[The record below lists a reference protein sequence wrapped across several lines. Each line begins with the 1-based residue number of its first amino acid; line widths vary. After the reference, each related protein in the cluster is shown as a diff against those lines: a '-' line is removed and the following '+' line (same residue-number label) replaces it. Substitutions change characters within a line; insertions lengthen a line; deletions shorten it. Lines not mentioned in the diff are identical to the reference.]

1 MGKFNFF
8 TMGLFVIIAYMTTF
22 LVKRAEQYV
31 LYKHGVKKY
40 AAQGKCLYMCAYL
53 VQIFFCVIHNVDMYP
68 KYPSENTI
76 DMQAYIYFFQEGLTA
91 GWDWKKIITFNQWE
105 PLFYSINLFIRLF
118 TSNYRIYWFIL
129 YSIYVICLL
138 VFTSQFFDNIRTFCI
153 YPFFIVQLL
162 YGMCALRNCMANA
175 FCLLAFCFLKKE
187 KNALFILMVILAMG
201 CHYTAVFVLPAIIA
215 VECGKKLGNYRR
227 EKLLT
232 IVVIAT
238 VVANIAIPIAK
249 IEILQTKYSVY
260 LGQKMTLLGQMYMV
274 CCAAAGILFLNDMK
288 KKYPEL
294 DFLVYIVA
302 YNCILT
308 PLIMEFNIYRIND
321 YFMLPRLMVWS
332 MVIECLQ
339 DKVKGQNSKKLVAII
354 GGFVMFMWMIKN
366 VYDMQGYGIMPY
378 LNYYI

>member
-1 MGKFNFF
+1 M
-8 TMGLFVIIAYMTTF
+8 I
-22 LVKRAEQYV
+22 
-31 LYKHGVKKY
+31 
-40 AAQGKCLYMCAYL
+40 
-53 VQIFFCVIHNVDMYP
+53 
-68 KYPSENTI
+68 
-76 DMQAYIYFFQEGLTA
+76 
-91 GWDWKKIITFNQWE
+91 
-105 PLFYSINLFIRLF
+105 
-118 TSNYRIYWFIL
+118 
-129 YSIYVICLL
+129 
-138 VFTSQFFDNIRTFCI
+138 
-153 YPFFIVQLL
+153 
-162 YGMCALRNCMANA
+162 
-175 FCLLAFCFLKKE
+175 
-187 KNALFILMVILAMG
+187 ILAMG

-238 VVANIAIPIAK
+238 VVANITIPIAK
-249 IEILQTKYSVY
+249 IVILQTKYSVY

-288 KKYPEL
+288 KKYPQL
-294 DFLVYIVA
+294 VFLVYIVA

-354 GGFVMFMWMIKN
+354 GGFVMFMWMIKS